1 LVVAL
6 GTETSQK
13 KMLHRETSFRK
24 LIAMI
29 FGLNLNLLQL
39 LAPKAPSSPAPTS
52 LAQVPIGGRGCV
64 EEVFGEPGL
73 QQRLLE
79 LGLIPGTVVRVVRVA
94 PLGDPMELEL
104 LGYRLSLR
112 KSECRNI
119 RVKAIP

>member
-1 LVVAL
+1 MEW
-6 GTETSQK
+6 GTERSK
-13 KMLHRETSFRK
+13 KKWLHRETSFRT
-24 LIAMI
+24 LIAMT
-29 FGLNLNLLQL
+29 FGLDLSRLQL
-39 LAPKAPSSPAPTS
+39 LAPTAPSSPAPTS

-64 EEVFGEPGL
+64 EEVLGEPGL